1 MALKV
6 CADCGAEISTQ
17 AVSCPHCGRDRRV
30 ETYEEERRRKG
41 FNNALVLL
49 LVIAA
54 LALYAGLG
62 H

>member
-1 MALKV
+1 MALKI
-6 CADCGAEISTQ
+6 CDDCGNSVSTR
-17 AVSCPHCGRDRRV
+17 AVACPHCGLDRRR
-30 ETYEEERRRKG
+30 ETYEEERQRKG

-49 LVIAA
+49 LIIIA